1 MHHWLNPVESAF
13 SEPAK
18 LTEAGGWGGGTVL
31 IKH

>member
-18 LTEAGGWGGGTVL
+18 LTEAGGGGTVL